1 MTEQAKRRKG
11 FDLYLPFKWF
21 NKAWWALAELCV
33 KGAAQ
38 HNDGP
43 PQWDRHKS
51 FDHESACLRHFS
63 QLGEI
68 DDDGIRHSVKCLW
81 RIAAIVQLELEA
93 AELDPDYY
101 NK

>member
-68 DDDGIRHSVKCLW
+68 DDDGIRLVLSAFGGSRLSCSLSLK
-81 RIAAIVQLELEA
+81 Q
-93 AELDPDYY
+93 P
-101 NK
+101 N